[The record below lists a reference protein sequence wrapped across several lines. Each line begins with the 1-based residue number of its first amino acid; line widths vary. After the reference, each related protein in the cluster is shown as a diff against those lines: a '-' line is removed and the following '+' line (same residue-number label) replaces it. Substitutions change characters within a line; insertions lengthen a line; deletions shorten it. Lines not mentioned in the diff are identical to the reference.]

1 MEYWVF
7 IIINVIIGNFL
18 ASIDMAQG
26 TYISFIFFL
35 AIFLPTIA
43 LTFRRLHDTGRKGWL
58 ALPLFIAAQ
67 WLGFFLEAIRS
78 AARIQTSPLTDFLEF
93 LPAWFTIPSV
103 VIGFISALFL
113 FYFGVLDGVKGE
125 NKYGPNPKEEEE
137 KTEKE

>member
-67 WLGFFLEAIRS
+67 WLGFFLEAIN
-78 AARIQTSPLTDFLEF
+78 AAFALQLLQRIFIAIAQTGIH
-93 LPAWFTIPSV
+93 PAQPIGQCFRAQVAAAFAQFV
-103 VIGFISALFL
+103 VAGFI
-113 FYFGVLDGVKGE
+113 
-125 NKYGPNPKEEEE
+125 
-137 KTEKE
+137 